1 MKEIIIA
8 GSTLII
14 SYVLFFRKNKAE
26 TTKSELDVMRDTLRI
41 FKEFNEEL
49 TKKVDELR
57 NEVNNL
63 RDINDKLQVEINNL
77 QTIIN
82 RR

>member
-1 MKEIIIA
+1 MEIIIA
-8 GSTLII
+8 GSGALI
-14 SYVLFFRKNKAE
+14 SYLLFFRKNKAE
-26 TTKSELDVMRDTLRI
+26 ATKSELEVMRETLRI

-49 TKKVDELR
+49 TLKVNELR
-57 NEVNNL
+57 TEVDNL
-63 RDINDKLQVEINNL
+63 RDINDKLLVEINNL

>member
-1 MKEIIIA
+1 MTEIIIA
-8 GSTLII
+8 IAGAVI

-26 TTKSELDVMRDTLRI
+26 ATKSELEVMRETLRI
-41 FKEFNEEL
+41 FKEFNSEL
-49 TKKVDELR
+49 TIKVDELR

-63 RDINDKLQVEINNL
+63 RDINDRLQVEINNL

>member
-8 GSTLII
+8 GAGALI
-14 SYVLFFRKNKAE
+14 SYFLFFRKNKAE
-26 TTKSELDVMRDTLRI
+26 ATKSELEVMQKTLTI
-41 FKEFNEEL
+41 FKEFNQEL
-49 TKKVDELR
+49 TAKVDELR
-57 NEVNNL
+57 AEVNNL
-63 RDINDKLQVEINNL
+63 RDINDKLIIEISNL

>member
-8 GSTLII
+8 AAGAVI
-14 SYVLFFRKNKAE
+14 SYLLFFRKNKAE
-26 TTKSELDVMRDTLRI
+26 ATKSELEVMRETLRI

-49 TKKVDELR
+49 TLKVNELR
-57 NEVNNL
+57 TEVDNL
-63 RDINDKLQVEINNL
+63 RDINDKLLVEINNL

>member
-1 MKEIIIA
+1 MTEAIIA
-8 GSTLII
+8 TLGIVI
-14 SYVLFFRKNKAE
+14 SYFLFFKKNKAE
-26 TTKSELDVMRDTLRI
+26 STKSELEVMRETLRI

-49 TKKVDELR
+49 TAKVEELR

-63 RDINDKLQVEINNL
+63 RDINDRLQVEINNL

>member
-1 MKEIIIA
+1 MIEILLGAITA
-8 GSTLII
+8 VI
-14 SYVLFFRKNKAE
+14 SFLLFRKKNKAE
-26 TTKSELDVMRDTLRI
+26 ATKSELDVMRETLRI

-49 TKKVDELR
+49 TNKVEELR
-57 NEVNNL
+57 AEVNNL